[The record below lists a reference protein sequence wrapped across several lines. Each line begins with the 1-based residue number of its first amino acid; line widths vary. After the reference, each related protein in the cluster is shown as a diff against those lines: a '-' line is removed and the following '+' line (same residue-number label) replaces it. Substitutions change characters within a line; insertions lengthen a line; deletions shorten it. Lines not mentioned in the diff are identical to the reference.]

1 MKYLILLLSL
11 SLLMLNV
18 QGCGGGGGDDDAP
31 PSTPSAPATPPADDP
46 PATDPPTDDDNDLD
60 GLTDGEFADDPSPY
74 KMSDISVDKNYNFT
88 TNYQINT
95 AIDLGGITSQRAF
108 IGLYEEWS
116 NKSGDLVPNPASQ
129 LLLQA
134 VDDGLF
140 NQPLTIG
147 KHQTQLLMVVLFMDP
162 SLKPIKHVFDL
173 APDTTLS
180 YP

>member
-1 MKYLILLLSL
+1 
-11 SLLMLNV
+11 
-18 QGCGGGGGDDDAP
+18 
-31 PSTPSAPATPPADDP
+31 
-46 PATDPPTDDDNDLD
+46 
-60 GLTDGEFADDPSPY
+60 
-74 KMSDISVDKNYNFT
+74 MSDISVDKNYDFT

-147 KHQTQLLMVVLFMDP
+147 KHQTQLLMVVLFMDQ
-162 SLKPIKHVFDL
+162 V
-173 APDTTLS
+173 
-180 YP
+180 

>member
-18 QGCGGGGGDDDAP
+18 QGGGGGDDDAAP
-31 PSTPSAPATPPADDP
+31 SSTPSAPATPPADNP
-46 PATDPPTDDDNDLD
+46 PATNPPTDNDLD

-74 KMSDISVDKNYNFT
+74 KMSDISVDKNYDFT

-147 KHQTQLLMVVLFMDP
+147 KHQTQLLMVVLFMDQ
-162 SLKPIKHVFDL
+162 V
-173 APDTTLS
+173 
-180 YP
+180 